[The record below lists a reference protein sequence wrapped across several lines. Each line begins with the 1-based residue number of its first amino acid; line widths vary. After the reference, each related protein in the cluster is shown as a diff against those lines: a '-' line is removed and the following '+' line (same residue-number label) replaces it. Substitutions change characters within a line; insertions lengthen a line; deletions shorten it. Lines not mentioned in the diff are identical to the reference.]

1 MKSYSVVCSIAL
13 FVILTMDSCGS
24 PREIRIVDAVA
35 PAYPRIAQ
43 SAHIE
48 GDVVVAADI
57 GPDGKVLRAEV
68 VSGLA
73 LREIR
78 QASLDAARKW
88 VFSRSSRGERRELLT
103 FEFRMTGE
111 PNKDGQET
119 QFSPPHHVIVTVHPV
134 ETDDPVEVIHGKRK

>member
-1 MKSYSVVCSIAL
+1 MKRFSVVCSVAL
-13 FVILTMDSCGS
+13 FVILTMDSSGQS
-24 PREIRIVDAVA
+24 REVGIVEAVA

-43 SAHIE
+43 LAHIDGE
-48 GDVVVAADI
+48 VVVAVDI
-57 GPDGKVLRAEV
+57 GPDGKVLRTEV

-78 QASLDAARKW
+78 QASLDAARNW
-88 VFSRSSRGERRELLT
+88 VFSRSSRAERRELLT

-119 QFSPPHHVIVTVHPV
+119 RFSPPDHVIVTVHPV
-134 ETDDPVEVIHGKRK
+134 ETEDPTEVIHAKRK